1 MFPVPSSNRSI
12 GIGTSRDPRQERWRR
27 KRQIERAKYNISGPQ
42 VAAHQNKVSPATR
55 NLNKIFLNGSTVPT
69 DITLLVHQAREAGF
83 TDIILDFTDVE
94 SAYPNLFAPLSALL
108 GHYRSEG
115 LDIGLEGMSAFLL
128 KCRIDD
134 PVSIVSVDQVAE
146 NPLNLVW
153 KFSNATQIHQLK
165 SGLISYLES
174 HVEFSAGV
182 LHAIDWCV
190 QEIFDNVLVHS
201 GTNEMEPTGY
211 ASFQVHKDR
220 VVFCIA
226 DQGVGIS
233 QNFEIGM
240 SDSDAIQQAVKKGV
254 KGVGSIGQGNGLWGL
269 FEVVRSNHGRL
280 TITTGSSSVSFLH
293 EGTSKK
299 VSTREHSFIGRP
311 HKGTYVD
318 FQIEAQR
325 AINLESILGLKEV
338 DLRAESRELEADSRT
353 LVFNIVKEGI
363 PSSSRNGGQRARLL
377 VGNMLRDHVGPVI
390 IDFTGAGIVS
400 SSFSDEF
407 VGKLVKEIGFMTFNS
422 RVKIVTDNS
431 LQFGV
436 IEKAVTQ
443 RLAQ

>member
-1 MFPVPSSNRSI
+1 MTI
-12 GIGTSRDPRQERWRR
+12 
-27 KRQIERAKYNISGPQ
+27 A
-42 VAAHQNKVSPATR
+42 
-55 NLNKIFLNGSTVPT
+55 
-69 DITLLVHQAREAGF
+69 
-83 TDIILDFTDVE
+83 
-94 SAYPNLFAPLSALL
+94 
-108 GHYRSEG
+108 
-115 LDIGLEGMSAFLL
+115 
-128 KCRIDD
+128 
-134 PVSIVSVDQVAE
+134 SVQQVAE
-146 NPLNLVW
+146 NPLNVVW
-153 KFSNATQIHQLK
+153 QFTTATQIHQLK
-165 SGLISYLES
+165 TGLITYLES
-174 HVEFSAGV
+174 HVEFSTGV

-201 GTNEMEPTGY
+201 GTEEIEAIGY
-211 ASFQVHKDR
+211 ASFQVHRNR

-226 DQGVGIS
+226 DQGVGIA
-233 QNFEIGM
+233 QNFEAGTT
-240 SDSDAIQQAVKKGV
+240 DLDAIQKAVKKGV
-254 KGVGSIGQGNGLWGL
+254 KGIVSIGQGNGLWGL
-269 FEVVRSNHGRL
+269 FEVVRSSHGRL

-293 EGTSKK
+293 EGSSKK
-299 VSTREHSFIGRP
+299 VSTREHTYVGKP

-325 AINLESILGLKEV
+325 AINLETILGLKEV
-338 DLRAESRELEADSRT
+338 DLRAESRELDTDAKT

-363 PSSSRNGGQRARLL
+363 PSSSRNGGRKARLM
-377 VGNMLRDHVGPVI
+377 VGNILRDHIGPVV